1 MDSACTN
8 RKLQGILC
16 ALQGSGIG
24 TENSIRYEETLE
36 DISGNANYLLNS
48 GSQSYTITILQGTTD
63 VHGTTLPEGSWT
75 YSAPQ
80 GGSFG
85 QVAIDASGST
95 QTFVQAI
102 YPQ

>member
-8 RKLQGILC
+8 RKLQNILC
-16 ALQGSGIG
+16 ALQGSGAG
-24 TENSIRYEETLE
+24 TGISIRYEETLE
-36 DISGNANYLLNS
+36 DVSGDANYVLNS
-48 GSQSYTITILQGTTD
+48 GSQSYTITVLQGTVD

-85 QVAIDASGST
+85 QVSIDASGST
-95 QTFVQAI
+95 QTLVQAI